1 MAMFEGSVQ
10 EFHSYIGPRIR
21 NIINTHARKERN
33 ARKGVCEDCGKT
45 GQELDSAHV
54 HGRGRRTIIE
64 EILSGYEITGVVRCD
79 IRVVEQ
85 QILDAHGDI
94 SDAFRFLC
102 KKCHIIYDNIQSREA
117 ILSDGAATTSAKRS
131 GVDRVELIFVP
142 NDERKFKLLLI
153 DHKKAHVTLHKTDGS
168 VDPPKEWN
176 AGRFREQSNL
186 RGNIFSGY
194 LRDWQRRG
202 IAKAVFA
209 ISDPDS

>member
-33 ARKGVCEDCGKT
+33 ARKGVCEDCGKS

-64 EILSGYEITGVVRCD
+64 EILGGYEITGVVRCD
-79 IRVVEQ
+79 IRVVEK

-94 SDAFRFLC
+94 SDAFKFLC
-102 KKCHIIYDNIQSREA
+102 KECHVRYDNSQGREE
-117 ILSDGAATTSAKRS
+117 ILRDGVTTTSTKRI

-142 NDERKFKLLLI
+142 SDERKFKSLLI
-153 DHKKAHVTLHKTDGS
+153 NNKKAYVTLHKTDG
-168 VDPPKEWN
+168 VIDAPKEWN
-176 AGRFREQSNL
+176 VSRFGEQSNL

-194 LRDWQRRG
+194 LRDWKRRG
-202 IAKAVFA
+202 IVKAVFA
-209 ISDPDS
+209 ISDAEF